1 MEGENGAEEGQKRR
15 SGSILAERGLPGKT
29 ASPAGRS
36 YTDSMVRAGA
46 GISTSDDGRKAVEEA
61 STAAL
66 AGAGGA
72 DLAILFA
79 TPAFQEPLAPLL
91 AAAVDALGTPIV
103 VGASAHGVLAAGIE
117 CEHQASVAV
126 MALADIDA
134 QAFLI
139 PEVRGEE
146 ARVGAEIAARIP
158 GGPKAED
165 LVVLFPDP
173 RLDAAALVLG
183 LDAELRPARVV
194 GAGAADPVRSS
205 PAQWCGRQVETEAVA
220 GLVIRGTRARVGV
233 TQACRPTTELLTVT
247 RVEGNW
253 VLELDGRPALD
264 VYREGAL
271 GALADDLPRA
281 AAFVLVALPNDGAT
295 SLRPGGYRVR
305 HVIGFAPERRAFAL
319 PEAVGRGQQIGLAIR
334 EPEAARV
341 DLKAMLAELREE
353 RPALG
358 LYFNCCARG
367 SSFFGVPGL
376 EAAYLDQA
384 FADVPIAG
392 MFGSYEIGPIGGP
405 PGEPHTELL
414 TYTGVLA
421 LVDS

>member
-1 MEGENGAEEGQKRR
+1 M
-15 SGSILAERGLPGKT
+15 I
-29 ASPAGRS
+29 
-36 YTDSMVRAGA
+36 RAGA
-46 GISTSDDGRKAVEEA
+46 GISTSAEGRKAVEEA
-61 STAAL
+61 ATAAL

-91 AAAVDALGTPIV
+91 AAAIDALGTPVV

-117 CEHQASVAV
+117 CERQASVAV
-126 MALADIDA
+126 MALAEIDA

-146 ARVGAEIAARIP
+146 ARVGAEIAARIS
-158 GGPKAED
+158 GGPAAED
-165 LVVLFPDP
+165 LVVVFPDP
-173 RLDAAALVLG
+173 RLDAAALVRG
-183 LDAELRPARVV
+183 IDAELSPARVV
-194 GAGAADPVRSS
+194 GAGAADPIRSS
-205 PAQWCGRQVETEAVA
+205 PAQWCGAQVETEAVA
-220 GLVIRGTRARVGV
+220 GMVIRGARARVGV

-253 VLELDGRPALD
+253 ILELDGRPALD
-264 VYREGAL
+264 VYREAAL
-271 GALADDLPRA
+271 GALADVLPRA
-281 AAFVLVALPNDGAT
+281 AAFVLVALPSGAVA
-295 SLRPGGYRVR
+295 SLRPGSYRVR

-319 PEAVGRGQQIGLAIR
+319 PETVDRGQQIALAIR
-334 EPEAARV
+334 EPEAARI
-341 DLKAMLAELREE
+341 DLKAMLAGLGEE

-376 EAAYLDQA
+376 EAAYLDHA
-384 FADVPIAG
+384 FADAPIAG
-392 MFGSYEIGPIGGP
+392 MFGSYEIGPVGDSSDRCA
-405 PGEPHTELL
+405 ELL

-421 LVDS
+421 LISG